1 MMQGFTPG
9 LDIRIAGQDFTAFAQ
24 RALYWPKNGL
34 LMIADLHLGK
44 SDTFRASGISVPYA
58 VQQHDLARLDAL
70 LAAVRPRALVVLGDF
85 VHGSLVARQTLQAWQ
100 ALRQAHGATR
110 FILTRGNHD
119 RSLAAQHGLMD
130 EVLAELCIDGV
141 RMAHEGYEAARGV
154 PGTSHWLHI
163 SGHHHPVFRARS
175 WHKALPAMVHDGQR
189 LVLPAFSEFTAG
201 LRIHGPDSQV
211 WVFSSETGTGYE
223 GLVVQVR

>member
-1 MMQGFTPG
+1 MMQAFAPG
-9 LDIRIAGQDFTAFAQ
+9 LDIRIAGRDFTALAQ
-24 RALYWPKNGL
+24 RALYWPKDGL

-85 VHGSLVARQTLQAWQ
+85 VHGRLVAEQTLQAWQ
-100 ALRQAHGATR
+100 ALRRAHGATR

-130 EVLAELCIDGV
+130 EVVAELCIDGV
-141 RMAHEGYEAARGV
+141 RMAHECREAA
-154 PGTSHWLHI
+154 GTSHFLHI
-163 SGHHHPVFRARS
+163 GGHHHPVFRARS

-201 LRIHGPDSQV
+201 LQIHGPGSQV
-211 WVFSSETGTGYE
+211 WVFSGEIGAESA
-223 GLVVQVR
+223 GLVVRVR